1 MHPDTKREV
10 EVAIHQAVRGTHQ
23 LEVEPLRKR
32 VEDLTFALKEIRAA
46 IKETADADSDEL
58 LMMLDGIAR
67 DALAGSVLTSPQES
81 GSSGSAR

>member
-32 VEDLTFALKEIRAA
+32 VDDLAFALKEIRAA
-46 IKETADADSDEL
+46 IKETADADTDEL
-58 LMMLDGIAR
+58 LLMLDGIAR
-67 DALAGSVLTSPQES
+67 DGLREGASTSTED
-81 GSSGSAR
+81 A